1 MENPVVTILTAVIG
15 SSMAGTAVGY
25 LLRRRRDQAE
35 ARQIEADAI
44 ERYQRVV
51 AELWRRIA
59 ELEARATDLE
69 QKLHA
74 LEDETRA
81 LRRLLRAYERRYGR
95 RFRVVNGE
103 VIEEQG

>member
-1 MENPVVTILTAVIG
+1 MDGAIVTVITAVIG

-25 LLRRRRDQAE
+25 LLRRRHAHTE
-35 ARQIEADAI
+35 TRQVEADAI

-51 AELWRRIA
+51 AELWRRIE
-59 ELEARATDLE
+59 ELEARASELE
-69 QKLHA
+69 HKLRT
-74 LEDETRA
+74 LEDETRV

-103 VIEEQG
+103 VIEEHE